1 MKYKQL
7 IQRHS
12 HAAAVIAKSAC
23 EVIIFGG
30 KKDHTG
36 SSIADQVV
44 LKFGKYFSELIFC
57 YLL

>member
-1 MKYKQL
+1 MKYKKL
-7 IQRHS
+7 IQRYGHC
-12 HAAAVIAKSAC
+12 AAAVIAKSAC

-30 KKDHTG
+30 KKEYNG

-44 LKFGKYFSELIFC
+44 LRFGKYLRLIFC